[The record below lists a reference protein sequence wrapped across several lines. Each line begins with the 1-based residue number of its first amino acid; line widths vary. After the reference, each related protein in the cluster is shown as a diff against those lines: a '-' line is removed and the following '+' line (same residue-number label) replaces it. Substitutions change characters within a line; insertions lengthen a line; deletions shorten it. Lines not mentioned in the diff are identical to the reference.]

1 MVIKIT
7 REYGKPNVVREN
19 EKVIFYITTISPT
32 PHLNPEILWSKRFDP
47 SAAQS
52 MLPLTKNSRGL
63 ASGSL
68 PFPNFKYKNKHSK
81 APLANT
87 ACFGNAAFTVRPH
100 ILNQPPAQLCQNNE
114 TRFQSNFGSQTQL
127 NDGNATANRFSFGRR
142 V

>member
-7 REYGKPNVVREN
+7 REYEKPNVIREN

-100 ILNQPPAQLCQNNE
+100 ILNQPPAHTVSEQRNALSIK
-114 TRFQSNFGSQTQL
+114 FWLSNT
-127 NDGNATANRFSFGRR
+127 T
-142 V
+142 